1 MTPETVI
8 DVFQHTLE
16 LITLL
21 VSIILLPALAVGLL
35 VAVFQAATSI
45 NEMTLSFIPKL
56 LVTFGTL
63 MIAGPYMLNILLSY
77 IERTFADIPYLIG

>member
-8 DVFQHTLE
+8 DVFQETLGI
-16 LITLL
+16 ITLL

-56 LVTFGTL
+56 MITFATL
-63 MIAGPYMLNILLSY
+63 LIAGPYMLNIILSY
-77 IERTFADIPYLIG
+77 MQKLFADIPYLIG